1 MKVFADSKFLIS
13 AFSTRGLSAD
23 VLQLV
28 LSKHELIT
36 AESVLQEIRSFFTK
50 SLKLPLH
57 FALEIE
63 HLLRRHQVD
72 THITPSDNTTPPYRV
87 TSLDNSTPPENAES
101 TSDYGIILPAVR
113 SKAVVLISGNL
124 KLLESAHEIHEI
136 QVISPRAFWEL
147 VRRKGEP

>member
-36 AESVLQEIRSFFTK
+36 AESVLQELRSFFTK

-72 THITPSDNTTPPYRV
+72 IHNNSPNNTTPPYRA
-87 TSLDNSTPPENAES
+87 TFLDNITPSENAES
-101 TSDYGIILPAVR
+101 TSHYGIIIPALR
-113 SKAVVLISGNL
+113 SRADVVISGNL
-124 KLLESAHEIHEI
+124 KLLDSAHEIHEI
-136 QVISPRAFWEL
+136 HVISPREFWEL
-147 VRRKGEP
+147 VRSKGEP

>member
-1 MKVFADSKFLIS
+1 MKVFTDSKFLIS

-23 VLQLV
+23 VLQLI

-36 AESVLQEIRSFFTK
+36 AESVLQEIRSFFTE

-72 THITPSDNTTPPYRV
+72 TYNPSREKATL
-87 TSLDNSTPPENAES
+87 LDNATPIDNALALDKA
-101 TSDYGIILPAVR
+101 DYGIIMPAVR
-113 SKAVVLISGNL
+113 SKADVIISGNL
-124 KLLESAHEIHEI
+124 KLIESAHEIHEI
-136 QVISPRAFWEL
+136 QVLSPREFWEL